1 MCFNRILPITPS
13 STPTKAPLT
22 SKLLL
27 LSHILGAL
35 VILIKV
41 AYV

>member
-1 MCFNRILPITPS
+1 MCFNRILPITLT

-27 LSHILGAL
+27 LGAL